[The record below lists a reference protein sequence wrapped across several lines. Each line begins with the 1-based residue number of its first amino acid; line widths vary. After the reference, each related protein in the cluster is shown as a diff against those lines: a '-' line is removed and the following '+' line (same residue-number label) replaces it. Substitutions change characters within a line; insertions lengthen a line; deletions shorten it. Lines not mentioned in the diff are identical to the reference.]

1 MRIREL
7 IENTDFMDSDF
18 GQKEK
23 SKHEPD
29 FDVLEDLIFF
39 MHNDD
44 DTYRRHVYPVIRD
57 CLEAVKIKKDTSP
70 SMFATAVKNGYKNYL
85 GNYGLQELPDD
96 LDTKQIKE
104 ACKKMHEQVYQ
115 YISSGKYKD

>member
-7 IENTDFMDSDF
+7 LENTEHMDSNF

-23 SKHEPD
+23 ANNEPD

-44 DTYRRHVYPVIRD
+44 DTYRRHLYPVILK
-57 CLEAVKIKKDTSP
+57 CVQAVKQKKKLNS
-70 SMFATAVKNGYKNYL
+70 SIFADSVRNSYKNYL
-85 GNYGLQELPDD
+85 ANYSIQELPDD
-96 LDTKQIKE
+96 LDEKQVKE
-104 ACKKMHEQVYQ
+104 ACKKLSDDVYTH
-115 YISSGKYKD
+115 IADGKYKD

>member
-1 MRIREL
+1 MRIRDL
-7 IENTDFMDSDF
+7 LENTEFMDLTF

-23 SKHEPD
+23 AKNEPD

-39 MHNDD
+39 MNNDD
-44 DTYRRHVYPVIRD
+44 DTYRRHVYPIIRS
-57 CLEAVKIKKDTSP
+57 CLEAVKARKDTDP
-70 SMFATAVKNGYKNYL
+70 TIFADAVKNGYKNYL

-96 LDTKQIKE
+96 LDKKQIKE

-115 YISSGKYKD
+115 QISSGKYKD